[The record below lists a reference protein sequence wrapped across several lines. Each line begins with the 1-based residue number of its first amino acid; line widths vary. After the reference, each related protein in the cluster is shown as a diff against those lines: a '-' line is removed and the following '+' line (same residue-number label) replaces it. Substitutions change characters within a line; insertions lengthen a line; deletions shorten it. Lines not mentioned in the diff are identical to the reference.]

1 MRGPTSRSGWRR
13 SGRLFSRD
21 FGGRSGTATS
31 AASVEGFG
39 TISGAF
45 CSGRWR
51 HHSSNHLTSFVRF
64 FDTGDDEG
72 AGFTAGIRGRPLE
85 SVVED
90 VSNSTGGVEMLGPDS
105 GSREF
110 ELSATEVTGSAA
122 GTDRGR
128 ISPEAGG
135 GEFELSATEGPT
147 QRSHT
152 RCGLER
158 RPFP

>member
-1 MRGPTSRSGWRR
+1 VRDPSGRSGWRR
-13 SGRLFSRD
+13 SGRFFSRD
-21 FGGRSGTATS
+21 FGGHSGTATS

-39 TISGAF
+39 TSSGAF

-90 VSNSTGGVEMLGPDS
+90 VCNSTGGVEMLGPDS

-122 GTDRGR
+122 GPFARGR
-128 ISPEAGG
+128 VSPEAGG
-135 GEFELSATEGPT
+135 GEFELSATEVTDSAAGAD
-147 QRSHT
+147 R
-152 RCGLER
+152 G
-158 RPFP
+158 